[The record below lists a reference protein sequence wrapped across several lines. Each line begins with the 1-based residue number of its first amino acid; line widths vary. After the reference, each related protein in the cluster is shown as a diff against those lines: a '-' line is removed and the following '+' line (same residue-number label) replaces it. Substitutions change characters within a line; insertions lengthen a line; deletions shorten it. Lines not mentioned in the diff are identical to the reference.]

1 MFKRI
6 TLLLTVSQGTF
17 SKTRSFNSEHLYTT
31 PHINFSGFD
40 EVIIVCT
47 DNEPNSDF
55 FKFINSMIERLS
67 IPLVISGNILSA
79 EDAKLFFECGADRII
94 LNRCLWY
101 APEEVIKISN
111 IYGKQA
117 VIASID
123 FIRNKSNDLVSFDW
137 VKKSNRASLLP
148 SNFSKIIPYIGEI
161 LIQDVEQDGRVLGA
175 NLESIKEV
183 CNLLPLSLPIHVG
196 SCGLVS
202 WSQYSQI
209 LDLSSVDAVSVCN
222 VHHMSIKA
230 VKALR
235 KNCFAKKINIRD
247 IENINI

>member
-6 TLLLTVSQGTF
+6 TLLLTISQGTF
-17 SKTRSFNSEHLYTT
+17 SKTRSFNSEHLYTI

-47 DNEPNSDF
+47 DPKPNSDF

-94 LNRCLWY
+94 LNRCLWS
-101 APEEVIKISN
+101 APEEVEKISS

-123 FIRNKSNDLVSFDW
+123 FLRNK
-137 VKKSNRASLLP
+137 
-148 SNFSKIIPYIGEI
+148 
-161 LIQDVEQDGRVLGA
+161 
-175 NLESIKEV
+175 
-183 CNLLPLSLPIHVG
+183 
-196 SCGLVS
+196 
-202 WSQYSQI
+202 
-209 LDLSSVDAVSVCN
+209 
-222 VHHMSIKA
+222 
-230 VKALR
+230 
-235 KNCFAKKINIRD
+235 
-247 IENINI
+247 